1 MEPRGHG
8 TLWPKFVGG
17 IADFL
22 VAGRELG
29 TFLAVATLAATEI
42 GTITFMY
49 YAELG
54 YKTGYASFVNGLI
67 AGLVMI
73 FLGRTGFI
81 VKRLRAMQLM
91 TVPEFFEVKFSRNL
105 RVFVGV
111 LVATGGILNMGVFL
125 KVEGTFLAI
134 ISGIS
139 LSHIKAVMTGI
150 LLLELVYTVLG
161 GMVSIVI
168 TDFIQFVALSVGTI
182 LVTLW
187 SVHATGVTRMYDA
200 VRQTRCG
207 RVQPLRQPRIRL
219 GVHCVS
225 SIDLAGDP
233 YLLADDGDADF
244 FYAQSRSQQA
254 CVLVGG
260 FYFSRPG
267 MMPMMWGIAA
277 LALLGPSQ
285 NSLEAMPRML
295 AMILPSGV
303 LGLVVA
309 GMLAATM
316 SVNSSYLLGWS
327 AIIAQD
333 IIGPLRKRP
342 LTSLQQV
349 MLNRGANFFVSIF
362 VMVWGLW
369 YTLPGPTYFYLNM
382 TATIYLS
389 GTLVAVVAGLFG
401 PRFDAWR
408 IPGNGRRC
416 GRHDRFLFLQDPC
429 ELCWGRGICAGRDR
443 DGAGFAG
450 ERTQA
455 GASRRRAELVGFIYG
470 NHPQKVS
477 SVGCAV
483 GCVGASGSGL
493 VTGDAGVFCARAWHC
508 QV

>member
-1 MEPRGHG
+1 M
-8 TLWPKFVGG
+8 
-17 IADFL
+17 
-22 VAGRELG
+22 AGRELG

-81 VKRLRAMQLM
+81 VKRLRAMRLM

-105 RVFVGV
+105 RVFVGI

-187 SVHATGVTRMYDA
+187 SVHATGVTRMYEA
-200 VRQTRCG
+200 VRQTMG
-207 RVQPLRQPRIRL
+207 
-219 GVHCVS
+219 
-225 SIDLAGDP
+225 A
-233 YLLADDGDADF
+233 
-244 FYAQSRSQQA
+244 
-254 CVLVGG
+254 GG
-260 FYFSRPG
+260 FNPFANPEYGWAYIAFQVLIWLAIHTCWQTTAMRTFSTRSPEVSKRVFSWAGFIFLGRG

-295 AMILPSGV
+295 ATILPSGV
-303 LGLVVA
+303 LGLGGRGDA
-309 GMLAATM
+309 GRND
-316 SVNSSYLLGWS
+316 VG
-327 AIIAQD
+327 
-333 IIGPLRKRP
+333 
-342 LTSLQQV
+342 QQ
-349 MLNRGANFFVSIF
+349 
-362 VMVWGLW
+362 
-369 YTLPGPTYFYLNM
+369 
-382 TATIYLS
+382 
-389 GTLVAVVAGLFG
+389 LVFAGLERDHCAGHHRAAAQEAAHVASAGDAESRRESLRQPVRDGVGSLVHAARTNLFLPEHDGDDLSVGNTGGRGGRIVLG
-401 PRFDAWR
+401 PSFDAGR
-408 IPGNGRRC
+408 IPGDGGRG
-416 GRHDRFLFLQDPC
+416 GRDDWFLFLQDSRQ
-429 ELCWGRGICAGRDR
+429 LCRSRSVCTGRDR
-443 DGAGFAG
+443 YGRWVRWSADESRASCRRRLSVR
-450 ERTQA
+450 RTQSWRLDTSK
-455 GASRRRAELVGFIYG
+455 GQWCWLRCWLCRA
-470 NHPQKVS
+470 
-477 SVGCAV
+477 
-483 GCVGASGSGL
+483 
-493 VTGDAGVFCARAWHC
+493 
-508 QV
+508 

>member
-1 MEPRGHG
+1 MIG
-8 TLWPKFVGG
+8 THFSTLDWIVVIGYLAATMATGLYGRKFVGG
-17 IADFL
+17 ISDFL

-54 YKTGYASFVNGLI
+54 YRTGYASFVNGLI

-81 VKRLRAMQLM
+81 VERLRSLQLM
-91 TVPEFFEVKFSRNL
+91 TVPEFFQVKFSRNL

-111 LVATGGILNMGVFL
+111 LVAVGGILNMGVFL
-125 KVEGTFLAI
+125 RIEGTFLAI

-139 LSHIKAVMTGI
+139 LSHIKAVMSGI

-182 LVTLW
+182 LVTIW
-187 SVHATGVTRMYDA
+187 SVHAAGASNMYNA
-200 VRQTRCG
+200 VRQTMG
-207 RVQPLRQPRIRL
+207 
-219 GVHCVS
+219 S
-225 SIDLAGDP
+225 
-233 YLLADDGDADF
+233 
-244 FYAQSRSQQA
+244 
-254 CVLVGG
+254 GG
-260 FYFSRPG
+260 FNPFTNSEYGAAYIAFQLLIWLAVHTCWQTTAMRNFSTRSPEVSKRVFSWAGFIFLGRG

-277 LALLGPSQ
+277 LALLGPQQ

-295 AMILPSGV
+295 ATILPSGV

-333 IIGPLRKRP
+333 IIGPLRKKP
-342 LTSLQQV
+342 LTSLRQV
-349 MLNRGANFFVSIF
+349 MLNRSANLFVSLF
-362 VMVWGLW
+362 VMVYGLW

-389 GTLVAVVAGLFG
+389 GTLVAVIAGLFWSRASTLG
-401 PRFDAWR
+401 GYLAM
-408 IPGNGRRC
+408 
-416 GRHDRFLFLQDPC
+416 
-429 ELCWGRGICAGRDR
+429 AGGAVATIGFFFFKTPASYA
-443 DGAGFAG
+443 GAGAFALAAIG
-450 ERTQA
+450 MV
-455 GASRRRAELVGFIYG
+455 VG
-470 NHPQKVS
+470 S
-477 SVGCAV
+477 L
-483 GCVGASGSGL
+483 ASGRQNVAVCS
-493 VTGDAGVFCARAWHC
+493 
-508 QV
+508 